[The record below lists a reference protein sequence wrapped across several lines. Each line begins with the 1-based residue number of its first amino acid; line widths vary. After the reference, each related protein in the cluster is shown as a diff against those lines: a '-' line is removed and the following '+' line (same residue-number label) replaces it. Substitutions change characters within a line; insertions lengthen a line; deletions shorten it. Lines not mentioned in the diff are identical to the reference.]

1 MNTAVIRKLKETR
14 KAHMIGTSKDTGIE
28 LLNGNIVGAIISAVA
43 GMSITLRETRAIE
56 LLDRVCSGDEQAKEG
71 LLFTLRNSTHDL
83 HELVTSVILK
93 TIDES
98 NIIKRYLLAK
108 IMSYYIENNGF
119 DYFHEMLFNNINLFN
134 DADFKNIL
142 AIDYQI
148 KTNQITKDTQGEWLI
163 FRTTNENRHLI
174 ITLLKLA
181 SLQILLRGPDGL
193 GDTLKDSEI
202 QWMRISPYNNALNVL
217 VEYLTQLKI

>member
-1 MNTAVIRKLKETR
+1 MNNVVKKLKKRRNSSIVKTTIR
-14 KAHMIGTSKDTGIE
+14 TGTKIAH
-28 LLNGNIVGAIISAVA
+28 GNIVSAIINTVA

-56 LLDRVCSGDEQAKEG
+56 LLNRVCGGDEQAKEC
-71 LLFTLRNSTHDL
+71 LLLILRSSTHDL
-83 HELVTSVILK
+83 NEVITSVILK

-134 DADFKNIL
+134 DVDFKNIL
-142 AIDYQI
+142 EIAYQI
-148 KTNQITKDTQGEWLI
+148 KTNQITNDTHGEWLI
-163 FRTTNENRHLI
+163 FRTTTENRHLI
-174 ITLLKLA
+174 ITLLKLI

-193 GDTLKDSEI
+193 GDTLKDREI
-202 QWMRISPYNNALNVL
+202 QWVRISPYNNALNVL
-217 VEYLTQLKI
+217 AEYLTQLKI